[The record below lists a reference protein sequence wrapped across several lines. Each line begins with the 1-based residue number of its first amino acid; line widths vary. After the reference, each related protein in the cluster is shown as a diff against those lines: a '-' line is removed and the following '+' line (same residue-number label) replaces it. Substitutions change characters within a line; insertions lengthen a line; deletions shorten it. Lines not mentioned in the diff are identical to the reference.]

1 MSDYDRDV
9 DPAGILQRRLGLS
22 RRRFLGAAAT
32 TGVAAAAA
40 LSATAPSA
48 AAAPAAAGNTVLVP
62 PAKRGIIV
70 YTVRDA
76 IGRDPLSTTLPSGF
90 RDVLLALGDMGYR
103 QVEFAG
109 YSQHANAP
117 GGANLGTVEG
127 ARILRWLPRRRRS
140 GRPGQPRLHPGF
152 VAAVQRGS

>member
-48 AAAPAAAGNTVLVP
+48 AAAPAAAGNTVYGAARFADPEQREVHEASGINTIRVDLEHGELDEVP
-62 PAKRGIIV
+62 DAPRHDVRLARDEALAPPRRAQRRGHV
-70 YTVRDA
+70 
-76 IGRDPLSTTLPSGF
+76 P
-90 RDVLLALGDMGYR
+90 
-103 QVEFAG
+103 
-109 YSQHANAP
+109 
-117 GGANLGTVEG
+117 
-127 ARILRWLPRRRRS
+127 PRRRPRTS
-140 GRPGQPRLHPGF
+140 YSDESVACRPH
-152 VAAVQRGS
+152 